1 MSIADIC
8 SVLGVIASIIVSIVG
23 GGYKLLSKIKAENT
37 AFATELKTC
46 LQNMETK
53 SESSLSDLRTHMDSR
68 IDKLHE
74 MVEGKNSSLQQYV
87 NDGISELKED
97 NKELRIKCNELS
109 NTIHTLEKDM
119 LRFKADI
126 MNDRRQ

>member
-1 MSIADIC
+1 MSIGDIC
-8 SVLGVIASIIVSIVG
+8 SVLGVIASIVISIVG
-23 GGYKLLSKIKAENT
+23 GGYKLLSKIKAENS
-37 AFATELKTC
+37 AFAKELKIC
-46 LQNMETK
+46 LQQMETK
-53 SESSLSDLRTHMDSR
+53 SESALSDLRTHMDSR

-87 NDGISELKED
+87 NDGIHELKED
-97 NKELRIKCNELS
+97 NKELRTKCNELS
-109 NTIHTLEKDM
+109 NTIHTIEKDM